1 MTRFLSAV
9 AVLAIA
15 VIAGIISYTH
25 IEVLALAN
33 GQGLLAARLL
43 PVSVDGAIVAA
54 SMTLLDYARRGV
66 QAPRLARI
74 LLAAAISATVL
85 ANAVSGLP
93 HGTVGVGVAM
103 LPALLFTGSVEL
115 FIGMVRS
122 SSGQAQEP
130 EPLSSPEPA
139 PEGVQKTVDASPS
152 PARTGARRPLPT
164 NRPTSRGM
172 SPAPAEIFA
181 DMLAAGRVPGV
192 RAIKREMHC
201 GQDRAVQI
209 KDQLSSWLPQSPVPA
224 EVTS

>member
-1 MTRFLSAV
+1 VTRFLSAV

-74 LLAAAISATVL
+74 LLGAAISATVL

-93 HGTVGVGVAM
+93 HGAVGVGVAM

-130 EPLSSPEPA
+130 HALSSSGYA
-139 PEGVQKTVDASPS
+139 PEGVQKTVHATPR
-152 PARTGARRPLPT
+152 PARTRAHRPLPA
-164 NRPTSRGM
+164 NRPTSRAVSP
-172 SPAPAEIFA
+172 SPAEVFAAE
-181 DMLAAGRVPGV
+181 LAAGKVPGIRTIKTRCHV
-192 RAIKREMHC
+192 GQEAAMTIKSELAAFLSDRPAIVV
-201 GQDRAVQI
+201 A
-209 KDQLSSWLPQSPVPA
+209 S
-224 EVTS
+224 